1 MLMLEVGLRLREAR
15 EAAGYTQ
22 SQLGEM
28 AGLTQ
33 AAISRIERGDG
44 NPSLPSAVKLADILS
59 IPLTDLL
66 GISPKTDTDDITK
79 EQ

>member
-1 MLMLEVGLRLREAR
+1 MLMPEVGSRLRQAR
-15 EAAGYTQ
+15 KAAGYTQ

-28 AGLTQ
+28 AGMTQ
-33 AAISRIERGDG
+33 AAISKIERGDG

-66 GISPKTDTDDITK
+66 GIYRKTDTDDITK
-79 EQ
+79 ER